1 MQRPARRRQ
10 TCACKLQRHL
20 GTKPDDSISMARPLR
35 LQLLDKLALTILHDQ
50 RAIVID
56 AVACLLRTSPLHEAI
71 GRRLFERNAEFL

>member
-1 MQRPARRRQ
+1 
-10 TCACKLQRHL
+10 
-20 GTKPDDSISMARPLR
+20 MARPLR